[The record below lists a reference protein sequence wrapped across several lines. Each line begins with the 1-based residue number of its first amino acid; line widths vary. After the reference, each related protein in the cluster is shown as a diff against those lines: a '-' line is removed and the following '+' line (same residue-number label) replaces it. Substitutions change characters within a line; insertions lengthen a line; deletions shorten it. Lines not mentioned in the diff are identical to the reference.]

1 MSELVRVPWK
11 GWKVV
16 SKLGQGSYGT
26 VYEIERTV
34 GSHVEKAAMKVIPIP
49 PDRQVIS
56 EYRNEGYDDNSI
68 TQMCELYLN
77 RTVEE
82 YTMMRS
88 MKENNNIVSCDD
100 IEYLL
105 KEDSIGWE
113 VYIRMELL
121 TPFSKSHVL
130 DSFDEKEV
138 IRLGKDIC
146 NALASCED
154 RDVVHRDVK
163 PDNIFISRKGTY
175 KLGDFGVARTLEHTT
190 AATKV
195 GTEKFMAPE
204 VIKRE
209 KYGNNVDLYSLGL
222 VLYWLLNERRM
233 PFLIPGKAST
243 PDQQTDAYYRRLS
256 GEDLPEPKNG
266 SQALKK
272 VVLKACAYDRF
283 DRYQSAREMI
293 LALEAAERGST
304 SKEPEPV
311 AVPSEESSGAQWKSS
326 GTIGVVRRFD
336 AEPDKKGP
344 SDSTMKVDVDD
355 RPETETISTWDNIK
369 TKIRKHKG
377 LAIGIAA
384 ALLVLIVAIVGISVI
399 VGGSKSKD
407 SNAANTIKT
416 TLAGKEAS
424 KLTTEKKKKETTTT
438 APRTTVKTTTT
449 KASGGLFS
457 RRTTKKTTKK
467 KIN

>member
-130 DSFDEKEV
+130 DSFDEFK
-138 IRLGKDIC
+138 
-146 NALASCED
+146 
-154 RDVVHRDVK
+154 
-163 PDNIFISRKGTY
+163 
-175 KLGDFGVARTLEHTT
+175 
-190 AATKV
+190 
-195 GTEKFMAPE
+195 
-204 VIKRE
+204 
-209 KYGNNVDLYSLGL
+209 
-222 VLYWLLNERRM
+222 
-233 PFLIPGKAST
+233 
-243 PDQQTDAYYRRLS
+243 
-256 GEDLPEPKNG
+256 
-266 SQALKK
+266 
-272 VVLKACAYDRF
+272 
-283 DRYQSAREMI
+283 
-293 LALEAAERGST
+293 
-304 SKEPEPV
+304 
-311 AVPSEESSGAQWKSS
+311 
-326 GTIGVVRRFD
+326 
-336 AEPDKKGP
+336 
-344 SDSTMKVDVDD
+344 
-355 RPETETISTWDNIK
+355 
-369 TKIRKHKG
+369 
-377 LAIGIAA
+377 
-384 ALLVLIVAIVGISVI
+384 SVI
-399 VGGSKSKD
+399 DKF
-407 SNAANTIKT
+407 IY
-416 TLAGKEAS
+416 
-424 KLTTEKKKKETTTT
+424 
-438 APRTTVKTTTT
+438 
-449 KASGGLFS
+449 
-457 RRTTKKTTKK
+457 
-467 KIN
+467 

>member
-272 VVLKACAYDRF
+272 VVLKACAFDRF

-355 RPETETISTWDNIK
+355 RPETFHDE
-369 TKIRKHKG
+369 
-377 LAIGIAA
+377 
-384 ALLVLIVAIVGISVI
+384 
-399 VGGSKSKD
+399 
-407 SNAANTIKT
+407 
-416 TLAGKEAS
+416 
-424 KLTTEKKKKETTTT
+424 
-438 APRTTVKTTTT
+438 
-449 KASGGLFS
+449 S
-457 RRTTKKTTKK
+457 RC
-467 KIN
+467 